1 MFVKIYQF
9 YYILIDLLTTITIF
23 KNIMYIFVILYRKL
37 RVLKNDTLI
46 KGNFKVLWV
55 TFF

>member
-9 YYILIDLLTTITIF
+9 HYILLDLLTIITIF
-23 KNIMYIFVILYRKL
+23 KNLMYIFVILYRKL
-37 RVLKNDTLI
+37 RVLKNNTLI